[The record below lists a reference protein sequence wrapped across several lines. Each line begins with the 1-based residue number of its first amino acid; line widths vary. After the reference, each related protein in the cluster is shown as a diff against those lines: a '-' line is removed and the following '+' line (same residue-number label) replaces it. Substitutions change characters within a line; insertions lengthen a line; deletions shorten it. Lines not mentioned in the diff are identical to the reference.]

1 MTPKTRYRLRLEPVE
16 ARLAPAVIFNY
27 TDVDGDHVRITNSLP
42 LTAANT
48 AALAAAAAPNIV
60 GGQLQLLDL
69 TPALFTNTSTT
80 IQVVAPFI
88 PGKDRLANVGYINS
102 TGHDLGNVT
111 VRGDLGQIDAGDGI
125 ATTGLNILNVRSLGR
140 LGTAT
145 QNSGASPN
153 LESNIIG
160 KLALLVVGTPT
171 GGGDVKDAFVQVT
184 GGPNGKIGGVL
195 IYGSVIGGSAMN
207 SGKITC
213 NGDMGMV
220 TVRGN
225 VQGGSGIGS
234 GVIQSDS
241 AKLAGVH
248 IFGSLIGGSNN
259 DTGEIAS
266 SLAMG
271 KVTIGGNVVGGSG
284 LDSGLIISNDTLG
297 VIGGV
302 QIGGSL
308 LGGNSDPTIFARGS
322 GAIVSTGNMG
332 LVSIG
337 HDVVGSSGFGSG
349 HIQSGNSP
357 GTGNLAGVHIGGSLF
372 GGSHVGTPISPVASG
387 GILSFGN
394 MGPVSIGY
402 DVVGGTGFGGQIHSV
417 GTLGN
422 VQIGGSLIGGG
433 STVSG
438 VSGEIFSIGDMGA
451 VTIGQD
457 FTGASITGMD
467 SLDRSGYITS
477 TTGRISGV
485 SIGGSIISGIDN
497 SSGALTRNAS
507 IRAANDIGFLYVG
520 GSVIGNDVTG
530 NGASPVVISA
540 RGQLTPSATSDLA
553 IGPITVGGVVEF
565 ANFLA
570 GYGISL
576 NALNRDAGIGL
587 VNVGGYW
594 AASNLVAGVM
604 NLGADGLAGGSGVN
618 ADNTNF
624 GDGFDTPI
632 PGGTVPIIAKIAG
645 IKIGGQVFGTPSTVS
660 ATDHFG
666 FVAERIVS
674 LKIGGIFS
682 LLTFLPDNLPVGQT
696 SDMNAHEV

>member
-1 MTPKTRYRLRLEPVE
+1 MTPKARYRLRLESVE
-16 ARLAPAVIFNY
+16 ARLAPAVFLY
-27 TDVDGDHVRITNSLP
+27 TDVDGDHVKITTSG
-42 LTAANT
+42 AATNADLSA
-48 AALAAAAAPNIV
+48 AALPNIV

-69 TPALFTNTSTT
+69 TPAIFTNTNTT

-88 PGKDRLANVGYINS
+88 PGNNRLANVGYINS

-111 VRGDLGQIDAGDGI
+111 VRGDLGQIDAGNGI
-125 ATTGLNILNVRSLGR
+125 TATAGLNTLNVRSLGR
-140 LGTAT
+140 LGTDT
-145 QNSGASPN
+145 QDSGASPT

-160 KLALLVVGTPT
+160 KLGLLVVGTPAT
-171 GGGDVKDAFVQVT
+171 GGDVKDAYVQVT
-184 GGPNGKIGGVL
+184 GGINGKIGGVL

-241 AKLAGVH
+241 AKLAGIR

-259 DTGEIAS
+259 DTGEIFS

-271 KVTIGGNVVGGSG
+271 KVKIGGNIIGGSG
-284 LDSGLIISNDTLG
+284 LDSGLIISNATLG
-297 VIGGV
+297 VGVNEGV

-308 LGGNSDPTIFARGS
+308 LGGNSDPTIFGTRGS
-322 GAIVSTGNMG
+322 GSIVSLGDMG

-337 HDVVGSSGFGSG
+337 RNVVGNSGFGSG
-349 HIQSGNSP
+349 HVQSG
-357 GTGNLAGVHIGGSLF
+357 GNLAGVNIGGSLL
-372 GGSHVGTPISPVASG
+372 GGSNIGFVGTPIASG

-394 MGPVSIGY
+394 MGPVSIGH
-402 DVVGGTGFGGQIHSV
+402 DLIGGTGFGGQIHSV

-422 VQIGGSLIGGG
+422 VHIGGSLIGGG

-438 VSGEIFSIGDMGA
+438 VSGEIFSIGNMGS
-451 VTIGQD
+451 VTIGRD
-457 FTGASITGMD
+457 FTGGSITGSD

-507 IRAANDIGFLYVG
+507 IRAANDIGSLYVG
-520 GSVIGNDVTG
+520 GSLIGNDVTG

-553 IGPITVGGVVEF
+553 IGPITVVGRVEF
-565 ANFLA
+565 TNILA

-587 VNVGGYW
+587 VKVGGYW

-604 NLGADGLAGGSGVN
+604 NLGADNLAGGSGVN

-632 PGGTVPIIAKIAG
+632 PGGTGIIAKIAG
-645 IKIGGQVFGTPSTVS
+645 IKINGQVFGTPSNVS

-666 FVAERIVS
+666 FVAEHIVS
-674 LKIGGIFS
+674 LQIGGIFKP
-682 LLTFLPDNLPVGQT
+682 LTPLQLNDNLPVGQT
-696 SDMNAHEV
+696 SDITVHEV